1 MAAAALRPGA
11 GHVEERA
18 FGAFGLAL
26 FVHLAFVVLIA
37 VGISF
42 ESRRDM
48 SGPIVNARLVENFTP
63 RETAATPPR
72 EETPEAKPAEV
83 KPQDNRAERL
93 REQREREAAEAARR
107 ETARKEAARQEAARK
122 EALAEKRRADDAARQ
137 EAARRAELMQRE
149 QAQRALQKGLAAEER
164 ARAESALRDRL
175 KTEAASL
182 AQARASGEQSRAQS
196 EIARFEAL
204 IRQKVERNWL
214 RPAQSAGGLSCV
226 VRLRI
231 APGGEVLSA
240 VIVRGSGDAAFDR
253 SVEAAV
259 LRASPLPVPS
269 DLSVF
274 EHFRDL
280 ELKFKPED

>member
-1 MAAAALRPGA
+1 MAAAAARFGS
-11 GHVEERA
+11 GHAEERA
-18 FGAFGLAL
+18 LGAFGLAL
-26 FVHLAFVVLIA
+26 FVHAAFVALVAI
-37 VGISF
+37 GISF

-48 SGPIVNARLVENFTP
+48 NGPVINARLIENFTP
-63 RETAATPPR
+63 RQPAATPPR
-72 EETPEAKPAEV
+72 EEPAEV
-83 KPQDNRAERL
+83 KPAEAKPRDTRAEQL
-93 REQREREAAEAARR
+93 REQHEREAARR
-107 ETARKEAARQEAARK
+107 EMASKEAARK
-122 EALAEKRRADDAARQ
+122 EALAEKRRADDAARH
-137 EAARRAELMQRE
+137 EAARRAEVMQRE
-149 QAQRALQKGLAAEER
+149 QAQRALQKGLEAEER
-164 ARAESALRDRL
+164 ARAETALRERL
-175 KTEAASL
+175 KTEATSL
-182 AQARASGEQSRAQS
+182 AQVRASGEQSRAQS

-214 RPAQSAGGLSCV
+214 RPAQSASGLACV

-240 VIVRGSGDAAFDR
+240 VIVRGSGNGAFDR

-269 DLSVF
+269 DLLVF

>member
-1 MAAAALRPGA
+1 MTAAVVRPGSDHA
-11 GHVEERA
+11 EERA

-26 FVHLAFVVLIA
+26 FVHVAFLVLIA
-37 VGISF
+37 IGISF

-63 RETAATPPR
+63 RAPAVTPSR
-72 EETPEAKPAEV
+72 EETPEVKPAEV
-83 KPQDNRAERL
+83 KPQDTRAERL
-93 REQREREAAEAARR
+93 REQREREAAEAAKR
-107 ETARKEAARQEAARK
+107 ETVRKEEARK
-122 EALAEKRRADDAARQ
+122 EALAEKRRVDDAARQ
-137 EAARRAELMQRE
+137 EAARRAELMKRE
-149 QAQRALQKGLAAEER
+149 QAQRALQKGLEAEER
-164 ARAESALRDRL
+164 VRAEAALRERL

-182 AQARASGEQSRAQS
+182 AQARVSGEQSRAQS
-196 EIARFEAL
+196 EIVRFEAL

-214 RPAQSAGGLSCV
+214 RPAQSPSGLSCV

>member
-1 MAAAALRPGA
+1 MTAAAVRSGPGHA
-11 GHVEERA
+11 EERA

-26 FVHLAFVVLIA
+26 FVHLAFLALMAI
-37 VGISF
+37 GISF
-42 ESRRDM
+42 ESRRDI
-48 SGPIVNARLVENFTP
+48 SGPIINARLIENLP
-63 RETAATPPR
+63 RREAAVTPPR
-72 EETPEAKPAEV
+72 EETRDVEPAAV
-83 KPQDNRAERL
+83 KPQDTRAERL

-107 ETARKEAARQEAARK
+107 ETARKEAARK
-122 EALAEKRRADDAARQ
+122 EALAEKQRAEDAARQ
-137 EAARRAELMQRE
+137 EAARRAELMKRE
-149 QAQRALQKGLAAEER
+149 QAQRALQKGLEAEER
-164 ARAESALRDRL
+164 ARAQAALRERL

-182 AQARASGEQSRAQS
+182 AQARAGGEQSRAQS

-214 RPAQSAGGLSCV
+214 RPAQSASGLSCV

-259 LRASPLPVPS
+259 LRASPLPVPT
-269 DLSVF
+269 DLSAF